1 MKRLVVRSVL
11 VATAFGLLVGGFTP
25 PVWAQEE
32 EEPLKVAYVLMERVF
47 EEYVVFA
54 ETTAKINV
62 EIGPKEEAIQVKL
75 DEFTLKMDEMIV
87 ELSNPM
93 LTDEARAEISMQYN
107 QLMEEAFLYRD
118 DELYK
123 LDLWRQEQYQ
133 PVYDD
138 IYEEIQRMA
147 EENEYDLVLNQS
159 TSLLFGEQEFDITS
173 DLIESLNA
181 KAGAGQ

>member
-1 MKRLVVRSVL
+1 MERLVVRFVL
-11 VATAFGLLVGGFTP
+11 VALAFGLLVGGFTP
-25 PVWAQEE
+25 HAWAQEE

-75 DEFTLKMDEMIV
+75 DEYTLKMDELIV